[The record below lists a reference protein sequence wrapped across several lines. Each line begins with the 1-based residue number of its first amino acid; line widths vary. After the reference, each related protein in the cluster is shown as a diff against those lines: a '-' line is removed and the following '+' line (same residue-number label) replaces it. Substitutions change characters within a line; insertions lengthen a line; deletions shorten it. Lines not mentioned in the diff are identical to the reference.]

1 MVVEGDTPLGAPAL
15 PESGRDRLSVWVAQH
30 RWAVPALRIVVG
42 LGLFAASALLFGTH
56 LPVVKVVAFVVGTSL
71 GGKAG
76 EREKERG
83 DRILETVLAGGHL
96 PPPPE
101 AVPSEFAEYV
111 RRPPDPRNDPRL
123 GGRMG

>member
-1 MVVEGDTPLGAPAL
+1 MAGQRDAREVSLAFGHRFIFRDRVATGGTADGLVVEGDTRKL
-15 PESGRDRLSVWVAQH
+15 
-30 RWAVPALRIVVG
+30 
-42 LGLFAASALLFGTH
+42 
-56 LPVVKVVAFVVGTSL
+56 VAFVVGTAL

-76 EREKERG
+76 ESEKDRG
-83 DRILETVLAGGHL
+83 DSILETVLGGAL

-111 RRPPDPRNDPRL
+111 RRPPDPRDDFRR